1 MYISVKIGWNLIEW
15 LEFLEIG
22 QNLTQGG
29 TGGITVSDC
38 MLIRDILAILAEMER
53 N

>member
-1 MYISVKIGWNLIEW
+1 MYISVKIGWNLTKW
-15 LEFLEIG
+15 LEFLETS

-38 MLIRDILAILAEMER
+38 MLI
-53 N
+53 